1 MGEMPM
7 PGGWTLSMMWMRMPG
22 QTWLGAAAAFV
33 GMWITMMAA
42 MMLPSLAPA
51 LRRYHRMLRGASAG
65 RMLRSTAL
73 VGAGYFIVWAGI
85 GVVVF
90 VVGAV
95 LASLAMREPVLSRV
109 APIAGAVVVLMAGV
123 IQLTPWKAR
132 RLADCGKS
140 HVCEHA
146 HGGGTAWRY
155 GLRLG
160 VHCSRCCASLM
171 AILLVFGVMDLRAM
185 TVVTAGVTAERLAPV
200 GARMAHVAGIVAIA
214 AGLVLFARNIK
225 LY

>member
-33 GMWITMMAA
+33 GMWVAMMAA

-51 LRRYHRMLRGASAG
+51 LRRYHRMVGG
-65 RMLRSTAL
+65 VVRSTAL
-73 VGAGYFIVWAGI
+73 VGAGYFVVWAAI
-85 GVVVF
+85 GVIVF
-90 VVGAV
+90 VVGAA

-109 APIAGAVVVLMAGV
+109 APIGGAVVVLMAGV
-123 IQLTPWKAR
+123 VQLTPWKAR
-132 RLADCGKS
+132 RLADCGKA

-146 HGGGTAWRY
+146 HGGEDGAAWRH

-160 VHCSRCCASLM
+160 LHCSHCCANLM

-185 TVVTAGVTAERLAPV
+185 TVVTLGVTAERLAPF
-200 GARMAHVAGIVAIA
+200 GARIAHVAGVVTIGV
-214 AGLVLFARNIK
+214 GLVLFARNFK
-225 LY
+225 LC